1 MKGNEKL
8 AVLIP
13 HFNQRAELEQTLRS
27 ITFAGELNVIVVDDG
42 SNEQHRVGM
51 DWIQSLNLLTPVEV
65 IWLERNQGITRA
77 LNAGLKVVFDTPAY
91 TYLARLDC
99 GDYNDPKR
107 LDTQYEFMEQN
118 PGIALCG
125 TWAAVVD
132 NYMQVQYTLKPPQTH
147 AGIARKMKSGNC
159 FVHPSV
165 MMRVAQ
171 AREIGFYPEAYP
183 AAEDYAYFFA
193 FVKRFKTANLPNVL
207 IFKTRTASSI
217 SYAHRTTQLL
227 SRIKVIVHNFSLHP
241 QSLWGLVKALVSLV
255 IPVRVL
261 ERLKER
267 RAA

>member
-1 MKGNEKL
+1 MKGKEKL
-8 AVLIP
+8 VVLIP

-27 ITFAGELNVIVVDDG
+27 ITFAGQLNVIIVDDG
-42 SNEQHRVGM
+42 SNEQHCVDM
-51 DWIQSLNLLTPVEV
+51 AWIHSLNLLTPVEV

-77 LNAGLKVVFDTPAY
+77 LNAGLKVIFETDSYRYV
-91 TYLARLDC
+91 ARLDC

-107 LDTQYEFMEQN
+107 FDVQYQFMEQH

-132 NYMQVQYTLKPPQTH
+132 ECMHVQYTLTPPQTH

-165 MMRVAQ
+165 MMRIAQ

-183 AAEDYAYFFA
+183 AAEDYAYFFT
-193 FVKRFKTANLPNVL
+193 FVKRFKTANLPHVL
-207 IFKTRTASSI
+207 MFKKRTASSI
-217 SYAHRTTQLL
+217 SYVHRTRQLV
-227 SRIKVIVHNFSLHP
+227 SRLKVIVHNFSLHP
-241 QSLWGLVKALVSLV
+241 ESVWGIVKALVSLV
-255 IPVRVL
+255 IPVSIL